1 MRHKRISGELNE
13 NQDNAR
19 RNLHKRLVMK
29 PENLKIL
36 LDDLHKQK
44 LTPIQAFAKLEKLPY
59 EDMGFAK
66 VDHHRELRSGM
77 PEVIYCQG
85 KTVVQIKKIIQSMN
99 RAGNSILATKLNKD
113 VFRKIKNSLPKF
125 SKYNET
131 AQTLVIDKNKSKKK
145 SGKIVIISAGT
156 SDIPIAEEASVTAQ
170 LLGSKTET
178 LFDVGVAGIHR
189 LFNNLECIRKARVVI
204 VVAGM
209 EGALASVVGG
219 LVDKPLIAVPTSIGY
234 GTSFGGVSALL
245 SMLNSCSPGVAVVN
259 IDNGFGAG
267 SMAHRINIVGDP
279 ILIE

>member
-1 MRHKRISGELNE
+1 MN
-13 NQDNAR
+13 R
-19 RNLHKRLVMK
+19 RD
-29 PENLKIL
+29 LKKI
-36 LDDLHKQK
+36 LDDLHHQII
-44 LTPIQAFAKLEKLPY
+44 TPQQAIKKLETLPY
-59 EDMGFAK
+59 ENLEFAR
-66 VDHHRELRSGM
+66 VDHHRDLRIGM

-99 RAGNSILATKLNKD
+99 RAGHSVLATKLSKD
-113 VFRKIKNSLPKF
+113 SFRKLKPSLPKF
-125 SKYNET
+125 SEYNEM
-131 AQTLVIDKNKSKKK
+131 AQTLVIEKNKQRKR
-145 SGKIVIISAGT
+145 SGLIIIISAGT

-189 LFNNLECIRKARVVI
+189 LLDNLEQIRKARVVI

-219 LVDKPLIAVPTSIGY
+219 LVDKPIIAVPTSIGY

-245 SMLNSCSPGVAVVN
+245 TMLNSCAPGIAVVN

-267 SMAHRINIVGDP
+267 SMAHRINILGD
-279 ILIE
+279 LIGTE

>member
-1 MRHKRISGELNE
+1 MN
-13 NQDNAR
+13 R
-19 RNLHKRLVMK
+19 RD
-29 PENLKIL
+29 LKKI
-36 LDDLHKQK
+36 LDDLHHQK
-44 LTPIQAFAKLEKLPY
+44 LTPQQAIKKLETLPY
-59 EDMGFAK
+59 ENLEFAR
-66 VDHHRELRSGM
+66 VDHHRDLRIGM

-99 RAGNSILATKLNKD
+99 RAGHSVLATKLSKD
-113 VFRKIKNSLPKF
+113 SFRKLKPSLPKV
-125 SKYNET
+125 SEYNKM
-131 AQTLVIDKNKSKKK
+131 AQTLVIEKNKQRKR
-145 SGKIVIISAGT
+145 SGLIIIISAGT

-189 LFNNLECIRKARVVI
+189 LLDNLEQIRKARVVI

-219 LVDKPLIAVPTSIGY
+219 LIDKPIIAVPTSIGY

-245 SMLNSCSPGVAVVN
+245 TMLNSCAPGIAVVN

-267 SMAHRINIVGDP
+267 SMAHRINILGDSTGT
-279 ILIE
+279 E